1 VSDLNLELTERGDV
15 KTGENFMTSEKGIFS
30 AGDMHRGQ
38 SLIVWAISEGRKAAH
53 HIDKHLMGKS
63 NLPVL

>member
-1 VSDLNLELTERGDV
+1 
-15 KTGENFMTSEKGIFS
+15 MTSEKGIFS

-38 SLIVWAISEGRKAAH
+38 SLIVWALSEGRKAAH